1 MGDPKIHDREPSQE
15 QDKYSKTVRRI
26 LYTTLILAVA
36 LGVIGWLILSLK
48 EPYQDPGS
56 SAAGR

>member
-1 MGDPKIHDREPSQE
+1 LRAGDKCEFDGPQGV
-15 QDKYSKTVRRI
+15 SKTVRRI
-26 LYTTLILAVA
+26 LYTALILAVA
-36 LGVIGWLILSLK
+36 LGVNGWLILSLK